1 MNLTDLHKRMV
12 RNIFLNVELL
22 LNDDVDDL
30 SEYDVQ
36 GLMFFYLRRAL
47 LNTTATAE
55 RERKGKVDCVVY
67 DNGDPVL
74 LYEMKTYYKKHEKL
88 RSEDF
93 DHDLTKLFDLLAKYS
108 HARAYFL
115 LAGRKSKFTP
125 SSLTQFPWL
134 AQRLH
139 AKRRDWVNFKLRN
152 GTAVRLRPSQM
163 QHYGRG
169 VALTWEVNVRLD
181 RLNA

>member
-1 MNLTDLHKRMV
+1 MNLTDLHQRMV

-22 LNDDVDDL
+22 LNDDVGDL

-55 RERKGKVDCVVY
+55 RERNGKVDCVVY
-67 DNGDPVL
+67 DNNDPVL
-74 LYEMKTYYKKHEKL
+74 LYEIKTYYKKHEKL
-88 RSEDF
+88 RSSHF
-93 DHDLTKLFDLLAKYS
+93 DHDLAKLLGLLEKNRRA
-108 HARAYFL
+108 HAYFL

-139 AKRRDWVNFKLRN
+139 AKRRDWVNYKLPN
-152 GTAVRLRPSQM
+152 GTVVRLRPSQM

-169 VALTWEVNVRLD
+169 VALTWEVKI
-181 RLNA
+181 

>member
-1 MNLTDLHKRMV
+1 MRVIKFVAVCMLSSKENRDSKGKHIRVFERMNLTDLHKRMV

-88 RSEDF
+88 CSRASSRSGAWTPRESI
-93 DHDLTKLFDLLAKYS
+93 H
-108 HARAYFL
+108 RV
-115 LAGRKSKFTP
+115 AGYP
-125 SSLTQFPWL
+125 SPERS
-134 AQRLH
+134 
-139 AKRRDWVNFKLRN
+139 
-152 GTAVRLRPSQM
+152 G
-163 QHYGRG
+163 
-169 VALTWEVNVRLD
+169 
-181 RLNA
+181 